1 MSFPL
6 QEKSSNLVNAFRWQ
20 VAAGAKE
27 VSIFGAASELFTK
40 KNINCSIE
48 ESLERFSEV
57 MNAARAA
64 SIPVRG

>member
-1 MSFPL
+1 M
-6 QEKSSNLVNAFRWQ
+6 Q

-27 VSIFGAASELFTK
+27 VSIFGAASELFTQ

-48 ESLERFSEV
+48 ESLERFEEV
-57 MNAARAA
+57 MKAAREA